1 MELLI
6 KETLEKLLDIIGI
19 SYVGVKISKEG
30 DNVYYTEIETDNSSL
45 LIGWHGEN
53 IAALL
58 HILKC
63 LLWKQGIESKTQVI
77 VDVDG
82 YKKRQEDSVIRLAER
97 KAEYASNNQKPVTLP
112 PMNPYLR
119 RKVHLHLAAS
129 DKFKDLV
136 TTDSIGDGSQRQVRI
151 MPK

>member
-6 KETLEKLLDIIGI
+6 KETLEKLLDILGV
-19 SYVGVKISKEG
+19 SYVGVKINKEG
-30 DNVYYTEIETDNSSL
+30 DNIYYTEIETDNSSL
-45 LIGWHGEN
+45 LIGWHGET
-53 IAALL
+53 IASIQ

-97 KAEYASNNQKPVTLP
+97 KAELVTSDQKSITLP
-112 PMNPYLR
+112 PMNAYLR
-119 RKVHLHLAAS
+119 RKVHLHLADS

-136 TTDSIGDGSQRQVRI
+136 TTDSVGEGVRRQI
-151 MPK
+151 KIIPK